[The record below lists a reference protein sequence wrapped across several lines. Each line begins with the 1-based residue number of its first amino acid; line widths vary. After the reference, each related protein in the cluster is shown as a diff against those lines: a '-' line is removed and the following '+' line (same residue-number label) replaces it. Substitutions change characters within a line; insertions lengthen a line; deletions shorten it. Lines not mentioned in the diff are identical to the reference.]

1 MTEKIVGEKYII
13 LDDTSEHGFIY
24 HSEVTLIHD
33 DGSRMPLFENRY
45 GEKKFIKMGDVSL
58 VSEFRPLNV
67 QVLAGDVFK
76 VVGNEDFHHSFTRD
90 EIVTATSQK
99 VTIQCE
105 TYYQYENE
113 SGKKQ
118 FVLFSDLER
127 LETFGEEELDEVIA
141 STVRT
146 EHVPRDNTNFTLTIN
161 EQALYDD
168 IPFII
173 DAYYTANLSLR
184 EVGSLLGVDEAT
196 IRRRMKKHG
205 VPTRTVSQA
214 LRAKYSL

>member
-1 MTEKIVGEKYII
+1 MSEK
-13 LDDTSEHGFIY
+13 
-24 HSEVTLIHD
+24 
-33 DGSRMPLFENRY
+33 
-45 GEKKFIKMGDVSL
+45 
-58 VSEFRPLNV
+58 
-67 QVLAGDVFK
+67 VLKGDVFE
-76 VVGNEDFHHSFTRD
+76 VVGNEDFHHSFTRG
-90 EIVTATSQK
+90 EIVTATGQT
-99 VTIQCE
+99 VTLRTE

-127 LETFGEEELDEVIA
+127 VPSFEAVAVFDDDLDDLIGTL
-141 STVRT
+141 SSYTIPT
-146 EHVPRDNTNFTLTIN
+146 EHRPRDNTNFTLTIN
-161 EQALYDD
+161 EQALNDD